1 MGDAAEE
8 LLDIML
14 AHFDFFFYLTNT
26 ELWRSDVLIRGIS
39 PKFDINKIDR
49 GGLLRDVRILDGPLS
64 AALQVITFN
73 LEFFGVFHGAHIECH
88 FWLRGS

>member
-26 ELWRSDVLIRGIS
+26 ELWRSDVLVRGIS
-39 PKFDINKIDR
+39 PKFDVYNIDR
-49 GGLLRDVRILDGPLS
+49 GDLLRDVRILHSPLS
-64 AALQVITFN
+64 AAL
-73 LEFFGVFHGAHIECH
+73 
-88 FWLRGS
+88 

>member
-39 PKFDINKIDR
+39 PKFDINKIQ
-49 GGLLRDVRILDGPLS
+49 LS
-64 AALQVITFN
+64 VSKLK
-73 LEFFGVFHGAHIECH
+73 
-88 FWLRGS
+88 